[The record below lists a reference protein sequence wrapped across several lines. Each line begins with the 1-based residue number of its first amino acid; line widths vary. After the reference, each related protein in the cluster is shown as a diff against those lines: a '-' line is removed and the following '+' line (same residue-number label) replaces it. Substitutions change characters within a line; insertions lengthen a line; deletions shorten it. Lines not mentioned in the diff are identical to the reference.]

1 MELNKLYYF
10 HITAKHQNI
19 TKAAEEL
26 YVSQPA
32 LTKSIKTL
40 EESIGLQLFYKKG
53 KHIYLTAFGEYL
65 KSQTDRIFAIWNS
78 VLLETKTLK
87 RENDSS
93 IRLNVLAAT
102 SMVTDA
108 ILEYKRMNKDAIFHL
123 IQNEE
128 TNCDISVT
136 TNSVNFLHLPEFT
149 RRYIFEE
156 KIYLATPKT
165 PEYEDKQSIDLT
177 DVQTKGF
184 VNLSG
189 SRLFRAVCDT
199 FCESVGFVPNIIFE
213 SDSPATVK
221 NIIKAGAGVG
231 FWPEFSWSEFPT
243 EDINL
248 IPIANPIC
256 QRELIIGLH
265 MNQFT
270 PPVVTEFYSFLLEY
284 IKEQTKSQ
292 SQQERLV

>member
-65 KSQTDRIFAIWNS
+65 KSQTDRIFAIWSS
-78 VLLETKTLK
+78 VLHETKRLK
-87 RENDSS
+87 KENASS

-108 ILEYKRMNKDAIFHL
+108 VLEYKRINTDAIFHL
-123 IQNEE
+123 SQNEE
-128 TNCDISVT
+128 TNCDISIT
-136 TNSVNFLHLPEFT
+136 IDSVKPIHLPEFT
-149 RRYIFEE
+149 KRYIFKENV
-156 KIYLATPKT
+156 YLAAPKIQ
-165 PEYEDKQSIDLT
+165 EYNEKKSINLAE
-177 DVQTKGF
+177 VSEKGF
-184 VNLSG
+184 VTLSG
-189 SRLFRAVCDT
+189 SKLFRAVCDT

-284 IKEQTKSQ
+284 IKQQTKSQ